1 MDYTIKSMT
10 RHPEGFFVGV
20 VLSYHTQREI
30 TCHNRYGA
38 WFAGD
43 PDAKGEPMRDLRH
56 DLCAVLQAR
65 MRDTEK
71 GINKIADN
79 PFVIAAQQSNPFM
92 ALAGATARERSSD
105 GA

>member
-1 MDYTIKSMT
+1 MDYKIVSMT
-10 RHPEGFFVGV
+10 RHSEGFFVGV
-20 VLSYHTQREI
+20 VLSFHSQREI

-43 PDAKGEPMRDLRH
+43 PDVKGELMRDLRH
-56 DLCAVLQAR
+56 DLCAALQAR

-79 PFVIAAQQSNPFM
+79 PFVVAANNNPFM
-92 ALAGATARERSSD
+92 ALGA
-105 GA
+105 